1 MKNKAG
7 WQNVSRFFLD
17 FFLLF
22 RYDEIIII
30 SFLIT
35 GKDLS
40 ECFFGTLYAR
50 NLNNG
55 LSLITS

>member
-22 RYDEIIII
+22 RYDGIIII

-35 GKDLS
+35 GKRFIGM
-40 ECFFGTLYAR
+40 FFGTLYAR

-55 LSLITS
+55 LSLITN